1 MKRLS
6 ALLLSLCAAVAGA
19 AGTVVVDSL
28 VASVNGEPV
37 TLSDVREAMPR
48 HLDAARREMSAG
60 RDPNALVRAAFTNAL
75 REVEDRRLVVQKYWA
90 GQARLPEHAIER
102 AAAERVEKL
111 FGGDLNALQLQL
123 AREGRTYS
131 EWKEELEEYLIVSNM
146 RQLYVDANVRVSPAD
161 VMRAWEARRDEFA
174 PKARVHVAMAVFPAG
189 DSEATAAFLARV
201 AAGEPFESLVA
212 NPTDAERVLG
222 AGDYGWIDPNSELA
236 PAFASTVL
244 ALRDGKTSPPIVVGD
259 HQYVLCRVA
268 SEKVPEPTLA
278 GAWDRIEETL
288 LSEASEALFRSWI
301 GHLRERAAI
310 REFIPEGL

>member
-6 ALLLSLCAAVAGA
+6 ALLLSLCAAAAGA
-19 AGTVVVDSL
+19 AGTIPIDSL

-37 TLSDVREAMPR
+37 TLSDVREVMPPY
-48 HLDAARREMSAG
+48 LDAARREMVAG
-60 RDPNALVRAAFTNAL
+60 RDPEALVRAAFTNAL

-90 GQARLPEHAIER
+90 GQTRLPEYALER

-111 FGGDLNALQLQL
+111 YGGDLHALQLQL

-131 EWKEELEEYLIVSNM
+131 EWKERLEEHLIVTSM

-161 VMRAWEARRDEFA
+161 VMRAWETRRNEFA
-174 PKARVHVAMAVFPAG
+174 PKARIHVAMAVFPAG
-189 DSEATAAFLARV
+189 DTEATSAFLARV
-201 AAGEPFESLVA
+201 AAGERFEALVA

-222 AGDYGWIDPNSELA
+222 AGDYGLIDPSSELS

-259 HQYVLCRVA
+259 YQYVLCRVA
-268 SEKVPEPTLA
+268 SEKVSEPTLA
-278 GAWDRIEETL
+278 EAWDRIEQTL
-288 LSEASEALFRSWI
+288 WSEASESLFHSWI

-310 REFIPEGL
+310 REFLPEGL